1 MKIKLKMIIIGALLL
16 GFILIKVKQI
26 TLLQILLLGF
36 ALLQGYDSLTSFN
49 LLLNRLGIVKALQIP
64 LGMLGITLIL
74 WGFFGSKIKKQLQI
88 QDEVSRPRG
97 RSGARMYTLKKVA
110 KALLLLSIG
119 IFLIPYYICVGEVLG
134 FIMKTY
140 MYPETYLTV
149 IEAQHNFVM
158 IYTGFIITVAEFYI
172 VSTIFS
178 IITNL
183 LATDRYI
190 LD

>member
-1 MKIKLKMIIIGALLL
+1 MKIKLKMIIIGALIL
-16 GFILIKVKQI
+16 GFILIKVKHI

-36 ALLQGYDSLTSFN
+36 ALLQGYDSLNNFN

-64 LGMLGITLIL
+64 FEILGITLIL
-74 WGFFGSKIKKQLQI
+74 WGFFGSKIKKKLQI
-88 QDEVSRPRG
+88 QDEVSRPRD

-110 KALLLLSIG
+110 KAFLLFSIG

-134 FIMKTY
+134 FIMQTY

-158 IYTGFIITVAEFYI
+158 IYTGFIVTVAEFYI
-172 VSTIFS
+172 VSTIFT

-183 LATDRYI
+183 LTTEDSY
-190 LD
+190 